1 MISLANTSRKE
12 ITTEKTTMERKEIGE
27 MKETG
32 LWLSACCVGLTDDRI
47 FQHNDHNSGSV

>member
-32 LWLSACCVGLTDDRI
+32 L
-47 FQHNDHNSGSV
+47 